1 MNHRN
6 KNRVCLFI
14 RVSSEKQDY
23 DRQVLELNEYCAGQ
37 GYTVTKMITTKIT
50 GSKVQKDRP
59 DIIELLKCAKT
70 KQFDKVLVTEI
81 SRIGRNAK
89 DIRNTISELHSN
101 SVGII
106 FKNLGGLES
115 LDENGEET
123 FVTNII
129 IAIYSEMAQEERRVL
144 VDRIKSGL
152 HSAKA
157 KGKILGRPF
166 GKEESDAFLSKYK
179 GAVSDIKH
187 GISIRKAMKIHDL
200 SKGTVLKIRSA
211 MKNG

>member
-1 MNHRN
+1 
-6 KNRVCLFI
+6 
-14 RVSSEKQDY
+14 VSSEKQDY
-23 DRQVLELNEYCAGQ
+23 DRQILELNEYCAGQ
-37 GYTVTKMITTKIT
+37 GYGVTKMITTKIT

-59 DIIELLKCAKT
+59 DIIELLKCART
-70 KQFDKVLVTEI
+70 RQFDKVLVTEI

-89 DIRNTISELHSN
+89 DIRNTISELHAS

-129 IAIYSEMAQEERRVL
+129 IAIYSEMAQEERRGL

-157 KGKILGRPF
+157 KGKTLGRPF
-166 GKEESDAFLSKYK
+166 GKEESGTFLNKYK
-179 GAVSDIKH
+179 NVALDLRC
-187 GISIRKAMKIHDL
+187 GISIRKAMKVHDL

-211 MKNG
+211 MKNGS